1 MTGETVHVDPEGFK
15 VVLNRLADAYITLA
29 GLKLQVE
36 EGVFSHGQYETLK
49 SKVQEIA
56 KVAEEVLELIDR
68 RIGLVVEAPSIKKW
82 LKQVEGYE

>member
-1 MTGETVHVDPEGFK
+1 LTGETVHVDPEGFK

-56 KVAEEVLELIDR
+56 KVAEEVLELIDCR
-68 RIGLVVEAPSIKKW
+68 MGSMVEAPSIKKW
-82 LKQVEGYE
+82 LKPYP